1 MKCPNCNCSNLRAVD
16 TLDTEYYNGS
26 YYDVVEGT
34 CPDCG
39 KSWRWV
45 EVYTFDHYEDMEGI
59 EINDHL

>member
-1 MKCPNCNCSNLRAVD
+1 MKCPNCGSMIYAVE
-16 TLDTEYYNGS
+16 TLDTEYDCGS
-26 YYDVVEGT
+26 YYDTVEGT

-45 EVYTFDHYEDMEGI
+45 EVFTFDHYEDIEGI